1 MTNELKR
8 FLHFLFFTNIY
19 TFLIVSLIFIFIFLG
34 ERYNKKNEFQQQ
46 VRTINFF
53 IDQQD
58 ISPMVKLK
66 FLKCMKENLHL
77 TYINNHIVYKYYLP
91 SECVNQKREPFPSSE
106 LTPMRPPTCSTILL
120 QIDNPKPVP

>member
-66 FLKCMKENLHL
+66 FLKCMKENFTVTYEGQSFNLALMKTMIHL
-77 TYINNHIVYKYYLP
+77 LNQDEVNN
-91 SECVNQKREPFPSSE
+91 
-106 LTPMRPPTCSTILL
+106 
-120 QIDNPKPVP
+120 